1 MDKLQKLYCKKH
13 VSKHEFKMHT
23 RAVEILADSVPKIVS
38 YDDETRTLTMELLEG
53 MSVSDFYGEDAIH
66 VPDSVWTQ
74 AQSLVSELYKNG
86 IVYSDVTGYNLM
98 EDNNGNLKIIDF
110 EHCWEKGDCESEIR
124 LDQENFV
131 CYFIDPDD
139 DKAKA
144 WARAKSWKPASR
156 FWNPEFA

>member
-1 MDKLQKLYCKKH
+1 
-13 VSKHEFKMHT
+13 MHT
-23 RAVEILADSVPKIVS
+23 RAAQILAGSVPQIVS
-38 YDDETRTLTMELLEG
+38 YDNKARTLTMELIDG

-66 VPDSVWTQ
+66 VPDSIWTQ
-74 AQSLVSELYKNG
+74 AQSLVAELYKNG
-86 IVYSDVTGYNLM
+86 IVYSDVSGCNFIKGK
-98 EDNNGNLKIIDF
+98 DGKLKIINF

-131 CYFIDPDD
+131 CYFIDTDD